1 MSNTL
6 FNKPRTVFQSTVN
19 ELMSENNCTEL
30 IKDLIHLNML
40 KNGEKDEKQLVFVEL
55 YNLLGLEKFMET
67 MELLGGKTIKFPNKA
82 DFKETI
88 QIALCYYY
96 RQFKDYSWDQIKGL
110 IQDDDLSSVKLGV
123 LVQQLQRFIDY
134 YLENKAKKEILKN
147 GGRIE

>member
-67 MELLGGKTIKFPNKA
+67 MELLGGKNIKFPNKA

-123 LVQQLQRFIDY
+123 RVQQLQRFIDY

>member
-6 FNKPRTVFQSTVN
+6 FKKPKTVFQSTVN

-67 MELLGGKTIKFPNKA
+67 MELLGGKTIKFPNKS

-123 LVQQLQRFIDY
+123 RVQQLQRFIDY